1 MIMKKIELLLI
12 FNMCFSLLFSQQKEV
27 KMYAIPPS
35 FQIELDGSIKILNEV
50 HNRIHNAKM
59 MQIQHRYKNDIFG
72 FVQLTTI
79 PVGLPTTHKLVLEK
93 LKTEI
98 DNWEEVNLN
107 DTVRILEAPKSFH
120 INDFMGVIKKAF
132 VLKKHYF
139 ITIYTGYFLVDKHIC
154 KVVYNIKTD
163 DMEDQEAQSEE
174 AVRSFVSRISTLS
187 AAEMDSNDV
196 VNHNYSIKV
205 IENKDPNAAFWSN
218 EKFTFKGEAKVE
230 PFRDNE
236 KYLIEIP
243 IVLDTLL
250 EMKGIEITE
259 NKRFPISFWD
269 ELPGNYIKVCQ
280 LLTYKNGILKAQI
293 PFDVKYTVNPNQIAA
308 QHLPTYIIDYRTFYT
323 NNPFKNPIQKVSKD
337 SIAASPSESLNVI
350 PNAVEAPAEIFMDTI
365 QVLLK
370 SDTIIT
376 INTNP
381 IKKDSAL
388 KSETVT
394 IQQRKEKTSNKQS
407 KTPKKPKE
415 TMMLLFDEKPKDS
428 VRKK

>member
-1 MIMKKIELLLI
+1 
-12 FNMCFSLLFSQQKEV
+12 MCFSLLFSQQKEV

-337 SIAASPSESLNVI
+337 SIAASPSEPLNVI
-350 PNAVEAPAEIFMDTI
+350 PNAVEAPAEIFMDTLNV
-365 QVLLK
+365 QLK
-370 SDTIIT
+370 SDTVIT
-376 INTNP
+376 IKTNSLQIDTTQKVEP
-381 IKKDSAL
+381 KPTKNIGKANSKPTKSA
-388 KSETVT
+388 K
-394 IQQRKEKTSNKQS
+394 
-407 KTPKKPKE
+407 
-415 TMMLLFDEKPKDS
+415 KPKDS
-428 VRKK
+428 MVLLFEEKPKKSLRKK

>member
-1 MIMKKIELLLI
+1 MVKMKLLFV
-12 FNMCFSLLFSQQKEV
+12 FNLCFSLLFSQQKDV
-27 KMYAIPPS
+27 KMHAIPPA
-35 FQIELDGSIKILNEV
+35 FQLEMDGSIKILNEV
-50 HNRIHNAKM
+50 HNRIHNAKV

-79 PVGLPTTHKLVLEK
+79 PIGIPASHKSVLDK
-93 LKTEI
+93 LKSEI

-139 ITIYTGYFLVDKHIC
+139 ITIYTGYFLVDQHIC

-163 DMEDQEAQSEE
+163 DLEDQEAQSEE

-196 VNHNYSIKV
+196 VNHNYSVKV

-230 PFRDNE
+230 PLRDNE
-236 KYLIEIP
+236 KYLVEIP

-250 EMKGIEITE
+250 EMKGIEIAE

-293 PFDVKYTVNPNQIAA
+293 PFDIKYTVNPNQIAA

-323 NNPFKNPIQKVSKD
+323 NNPFKSPIQKVSKD
-337 SIAASPSESLNVI
+337 SIAASPSEPLSVI
-350 PNAVEAPAEIFMDTI
+350 PNAVEAPVEIFMDTLNV
-365 QVLLK
+365 QLK
-370 SDTIIT
+370 SDTVIT
-376 INTNP
+376 IKTNSLQIDTTQKVEP
-381 IKKDSAL
+381 KPTKNIGKANSKPTKSA
-388 KSETVT
+388 
-394 IQQRKEKTSNKQS
+394 
-407 KTPKKPKE
+407 KKPKDS
-415 TMMLLFDEKPKDS
+415 MVILFEEKPKDS
-428 VRKK
+428 LRKK

>member
-1 MIMKKIELLLI
+1 MNKLKLLSV
-12 FNMCFSLLFSQQKEV
+12 FNLCFLMFFSQQKEV
-27 KMYAIPPS
+27 KMHAIPPA
-35 FQIELDGSIKILNEV
+35 FQIEMDGSIKILNEV
-50 HNRIHNAKM
+50 HNRIHNAKV

-79 PVGLPTTHKLVLEK
+79 PVGLPASHKSVLDK
-93 LKTEI
+93 LKAEI

-132 VLKKHYF
+132 VLKRHYF
-139 ITIYTGYFLVDKHIC
+139 ITIYTGYFLVDQHIC

-163 DMEDQEAQSEE
+163 DLEDQEAQSEE

-196 VNHNYSIKV
+196 VNHNYTVKV

-218 EKFTFKGEAKVE
+218 EKFTFKGEAKVD
-230 PFRDNE
+230 PLRDNE

-250 EMKGIEITE
+250 EMKGIEIAE

-269 ELPGNYIKVCQ
+269 DLPGNYIKVCQ

-293 PFDVKYTVNPNQIAA
+293 PFDVKYTVNPDQISA
-308 QHLPTYIIDYRTFYT
+308 QHLPTYIIDYKTFYT
-323 NNPFKNPIQKVSKD
+323 NNPFKNPIRKISND
-337 SIAASPSESLNVI
+337 SISASPSEPLKVI
-350 PNAVEAPAEIFMDTI
+350 QNAVEVPSEIFVDTLK
-365 QVLLK
+365 VALK
-370 SDTIIT
+370 SDTVIT
-376 INTNP
+376 IKPNLLPADTTKKMESISSKNTEKSKNKP
-381 IKKDSAL
+381 TLPAQKPKDSM
-388 KSETVT
+388 
-394 IQQRKEKTSNKQS
+394 I
-407 KTPKKPKE
+407 
-415 TMMLLFDEKPKDS
+415 LLFEEKPKDS
-428 VRKK
+428 QQKK

>member
-27 KMYAIPPS
+27 KMFAIPPS

-236 KYLIEIP
+236 KYLVEIP

-250 EMKGIEITE
+250 EMKGIEIAE

-337 SIAASPSESLNVI
+337 SIAASPSEPLNVI

-376 INTNP
+376 IKTNSLQIDTTQKVEP
-381 IKKDSAL
+381 KPTKNIGKANSKPTKSA
-388 KSETVT
+388 K
-394 IQQRKEKTSNKQS
+394 
-407 KTPKKPKE
+407 
-415 TMMLLFDEKPKDS
+415 KPKDS
-428 VRKK
+428 MVLLFEEKPKKSLRKK

>member
-12 FNMCFSLLFSQQKEV
+12 FSMCFSLLFSQQKEV
-27 KMYAIPPS
+27 KMHAIPPS

-120 INDFMGVIKKAF
+120 VNDFMGVIKKGF

-250 EMKGIEITE
+250 EMKGIEIAE

-308 QHLPTYIIDYRTFYT
+308 QHLPTYIIDYKTFYT

-337 SIAASPSESLNVI
+337 SIAASPSEPLNVI
-350 PNAVEAPAEIFMDTI
+350 PNAVEAPVEIFMDTLNV
-365 QVLLK
+365 QLK
-370 SDTIIT
+370 SDTVIT
-376 INTNP
+376 INTNSLQIDTTQKVEP
-381 IKKDSAL
+381 KPTKNIGKANSKSTKSA
-388 KSETVT
+388 K
-394 IQQRKEKTSNKQS
+394 
-407 KTPKKPKE
+407 
-415 TMMLLFDEKPKDS
+415 KPKDS
-428 VRKK
+428 MMILFEEKPKKSLRKK

>member
-27 KMYAIPPS
+27 KMHAIPPS

-107 DTVRILEAPKSFH
+107 DTVRILELPKSFH

-250 EMKGIEITE
+250 EMKGIEISE

-337 SIAASPSESLNVI
+337 SIAASPSEPLNVI
-350 PNAVEAPAEIFMDTI
+350 PNAVEAPAEIFMDTLNV
-365 QVLLK
+365 QLK
-370 SDTIIT
+370 SDTVIT
-376 INTNP
+376 IKTNSLQIDTTQKVEP
-381 IKKDSAL
+381 KPTKNIGKANSKSTKSA
-388 KSETVT
+388 
-394 IQQRKEKTSNKQS
+394 
-407 KTPKKPKE
+407 KKPKDS
-415 TMMLLFDEKPKDS
+415 MMILFEEKPKDS
-428 VRKK
+428 LQKK

>member
-1 MIMKKIELLLI
+1 
-12 FNMCFSLLFSQQKEV
+12 
-27 KMYAIPPS
+27 
-35 FQIELDGSIKILNEV
+35 
-50 HNRIHNAKM
+50 

-250 EMKGIEITE
+250 EMKGIEIAE

-337 SIAASPSESLNVI
+337 SIAASPSEPLNVI
-350 PNAVEAPAEIFMDTI
+350 PNAVEAPAEIFMDTLNV
-365 QVLLK
+365 QLK
-370 SDTIIT
+370 SDTVIT
-376 INTNP
+376 IKTNSLQIDTTQKVEP
-381 IKKDSAL
+381 KPTKNIGKANSKPTKSA
-388 KSETVT
+388 K
-394 IQQRKEKTSNKQS
+394 
-407 KTPKKPKE
+407 
-415 TMMLLFDEKPKDS
+415 KPKDS
-428 VRKK
+428 MVLLFEEKPKKSLRKK

>member
-337 SIAASPSESLNVI
+337 SIAASPSEPLNVI
-350 PNAVEAPAEIFMDTI
+350 PNAVEAPAEIFMDTLNV
-365 QVLLK
+365 QLK
-370 SDTIIT
+370 SDTVIT
-376 INTNP
+376 IKTNSLQIDTTQKVEP
-381 IKKDSAL
+381 KPTKNIGKANSKPTKSA
-388 KSETVT
+388 K
-394 IQQRKEKTSNKQS
+394 
-407 KTPKKPKE
+407 
-415 TMMLLFDEKPKDS
+415 KPKDS
-428 VRKK
+428 MVLLFEEKPKKSLRKK

>member
-1 MIMKKIELLLI
+1 MVFCNLFFGMA
-12 FNMCFSLLFSQQKEV
+12 FSQQKEA
-27 KMYAIPPS
+27 KMHAIPPS
-35 FQIELDGSIKILNEV
+35 FQIELDGLIRILSEV

-79 PVGLPTTHKLVLEK
+79 PVGLPTSHKLVLEK
-93 LKTEI
+93 LKAEI
-98 DNWEEVNLN
+98 DNWDEVNLN

-120 INDFMGVIKKAF
+120 INDFMGVIKKGF

-163 DMEDQEAQSEE
+163 DLEDQEAQSEE

-196 VNHNYSIKV
+196 VNHNYSVKV

-230 PFRDNE
+230 PLRDNE
-236 KYLIEIP
+236 KYLVEIP

-250 EMKGIEITE
+250 EMKGIEIAE

-293 PFDVKYTVNPNQIAA
+293 PFDIKYTVNPNQIAA
-308 QHLPTYIIDYRTFYT
+308 QHLPTYIIDYKTFYT
-323 NNPFKNPIQKVSKD
+323 NNPFKSPIRSISKD
-337 SIAASPSESLNVI
+337 SIAASPSEPLSGI
-350 PNAVEAPAEIFMDTI
+350 PNAVEAPAEIFMDTLNV
-365 QVLLK
+365 QLK
-370 SDTIIT
+370 SDTVIT
-376 INTNP
+376 IKTNSLQIDTTQKVEP
-381 IKKDSAL
+381 KPTKNIGKANSKPTKSA
-388 KSETVT
+388 
-394 IQQRKEKTSNKQS
+394 
-407 KTPKKPKE
+407 KKPKDS
-415 TMMLLFDEKPKDS
+415 MVLLFEEKPKDS
-428 VRKK
+428 LRKK

>member
-236 KYLIEIP
+236 KYLVEIP

-250 EMKGIEITE
+250 EMKGIEIAE

-337 SIAASPSESLNVI
+337 SIAASPSEPLNVI
-350 PNAVEAPAEIFMDTI
+350 PNAVEAPAEIFMDTLNV
-365 QVLLK
+365 QLK
-370 SDTIIT
+370 SDTVIT
-376 INTNP
+376 IKTNSLQIDTTQKVEP
-381 IKKDSAL
+381 KPTKNIGKANSKPTKSA
-388 KSETVT
+388 K
-394 IQQRKEKTSNKQS
+394 
-407 KTPKKPKE
+407 
-415 TMMLLFDEKPKDS
+415 KPKDS
-428 VRKK
+428 MVLLFEEKPKKSLRKK

>member
-35 FQIELDGSIKILNEV
+35 FQIELDGSIKIWNEV

-236 KYLIEIP
+236 KYLVEIP

-250 EMKGIEITE
+250 EMKGIEISE

-337 SIAASPSESLNVI
+337 SIAASPSEPLNVI

-370 SDTIIT
+370 SDTVIT
-376 INTNP
+376 IKTNSLQIDTTQKVEP
-381 IKKDSAL
+381 KPTKNIGKANSKPTKSA
-388 KSETVT
+388 K
-394 IQQRKEKTSNKQS
+394 
-407 KTPKKPKE
+407 
-415 TMMLLFDEKPKDS
+415 KPKDS
-428 VRKK
+428 MVLLFEEKPKKSLRKK